1 MQNRINWKAYQLACF
16 PDKIV
21 YSCANNALLSCA
33 DPESFTRGNATF
45 LFFFFLIRGKRIQVA
60 HKASHPWPASEMAF
74 RWRADDG
81 PTLNA
86 GLAAM

>member
-1 MQNRINWKAYQLACF
+1 MHYYHARIQKVLKEGMQ
-16 PDKIV
+16 
-21 YSCANNALLSCA
+21 
-33 DPESFTRGNATF
+33 
-45 LFFFFLIRGKRIQVA
+45 LFFFFLFLIRGKRIQVA

-74 RWRADDG
+74 RWRTDDG